1 MSAAV
6 ECKRLSKR
14 FGDVRAVQ
22 DVDLSVRAGQTLA
35 LLGPS
40 GCGKTTTLKMIA
52 GFETP
57 DAGEILINDEIVFG
71 GSTNRAPEARRVGM
85 VFQDLALF
93 PHLTVAQ
100 NVGFGLNGRANN
112 RHARVSELLDLVGLL
127 GNEKRFPHELSGGE
141 QQRVAL
147 ARTLAPNPRV
157 VLLDEP
163 FSSLDTD
170 LRRAVRAEVKAILK
184 SLGTTV
190 ILVTHDQEE
199 AFGLGDQ
206 VAILYGGHLEQSGD
220 TLEVYQQPAT
230 PFVARFL
237 GKADFLPARLS
248 KEILETDLGP
258 LTPPPHVPNSR
269 HLHVLVRPEYLEI
282 STQEQERSVPVRV
295 IANQSAGLTSVHC
308 LETASGR
315 RVHSATLG
323 PVRFPEGATV
333 YARLNIATPVL
344 FTEVDEQSHCLFNP
358 DDGPC
363 RRDTEPGKPQKI
375 DILGD

>member
-1 MSAAV
+1 MTLALRC
-6 ECKRLSKR
+6 EMLTKR
-14 FGDVRAVQ
+14 FGNVNAV
-22 DVDLSVRAGQTLA
+22 DRVDLSVERGHILA

-40 GCGKTTTLKMIA
+40 GCGKTTTLRLIA

-57 DAGEILINDEIVFG
+57 DAGRIDIGEQTVFDT
-71 GSTNRAPEARRVGM
+71 SVNVAPEARGVGM

-93 PHLTVAQ
+93 PHLSVKQ
-100 NVGFGLNGRANN
+100 NIAFGLNGSARN
-112 RHARVSELLDLVGLL
+112 RQQRVDELLALVGLQ
-127 GNEKRFPHELSGGE
+127 GHAKRLPHALSGGE

-147 ARTLAPNPRV
+147 ARTLAPNPQV

-170 LRRAVRAEVKAILK
+170 LRREMRAEIKGILK
-184 SLGTTV
+184 QLNTTV

-199 AFGLGDQ
+199 AFELGDQ
-206 VAILYGGHLEQSGD
+206 VAILYGGRLEQIGP

-237 GKADFLPARLS
+237 GKADFLPVTFS
-248 KEILETDLGP
+248 KDVPETDLGP
-258 LTPPPHVPNSR
+258 LHHPEFVPDGN

-282 STQEQERSVPVRV
+282 SVEPLARSVPVKV
-295 IANQSAGLTSVHC
+295 VANQCAGLTSVHC

-323 PVRFPEGATV
+323 PIRFPEGATV
-333 YARLNIATPVL
+333 YARLNIPKPVL
-344 FTEVDEQSHCLFNP
+344 FSEVDEQAHCLFNP
-358 DDGPC
+358 NDGPC
-363 RRDTEPGKPQKI
+363 CRELQSGKPKKVEI
-375 DILGD
+375 SS